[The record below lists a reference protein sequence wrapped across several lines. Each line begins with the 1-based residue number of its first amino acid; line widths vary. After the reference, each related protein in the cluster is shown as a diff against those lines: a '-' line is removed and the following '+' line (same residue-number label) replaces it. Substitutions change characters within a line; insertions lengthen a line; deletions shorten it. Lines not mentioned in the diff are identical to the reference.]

1 MAEPAAAA
9 WRLRASRAAGPAAY
23 LIALALFAGCTPDPV
38 ELRLVAPSLPVDQLI
53 ADELVRSFD
62 GNAHI
67 RLTLVPHGS
76 DSMTSLE
83 LLERGDGE
91 LALVSNN
98 ESYRKDIETVIPFY
112 PTVLHIAYRKN
123 LDPVDAS
130 DLLIG
135 TTVFAGGEDSP
146 SRLTLVEA
154 AGRLGIPIDGIDF
167 VDAATLHP
175 DVIVLFA
182 PVLPELMGDFSDYR
196 LFSLGTPDQLGRGS
210 PVESVSLLRPQFR
223 PIILPA
229 NLYPGINSDP
239 VVTIAVDKLLVAR
252 SDIPKTVIYHLISEI
267 LRLKP
272 ALSAKQPG
280 LFHKL
285 SGDFDASG
293 SSFVIHPG
301 AQAYIE
307 RNAPS
312 AYERYSGVAEV
323 AVTILVGL
331 ISGIFAIVRIYRIRR
346 KNRIDTFYQRAIAIR
361 KSVADAKDPAARSRA
376 LAEIR
381 QLQDSAFDLLV
392 HERLAADESFRIF
405 ITLSND
411 IIADLRM

>member
-1 MAEPAAAA
+1 MAEPHAAAF
-9 WRLRASRAAGPAAY
+9 RLRAIRAAGP
-23 LIALALFAGCTPDPV
+23 LAFLFAMAVLAACTQGPV
-38 ELRLVAPSLPVDQLI
+38 ELRLVAPSLPVDRLI
-53 ADELVRSFD
+53 ADELLRAFD
-62 GNAHI
+62 GNEHI
-67 RLTLVPHGS
+67 RLTLVPHT
-76 DSMTSLE
+76 DQNATSSE

-98 ESYRKDIETVIPFY
+98 ESYRKGVETVIPLY
-112 PTVLHIAYRKN
+112 QTVLHIAYRSN
-123 LDPVDAS
+123 FQPVDAT

-135 TTVFAGGEDSP
+135 TTVFAGGEDSA
-146 SRLTLVEA
+146 SRRMLMEA
-154 AGRLGIPIDGIDF
+154 AGRLGIRADSIRF
-167 VDAATLHP
+167 VDSETLHP

-182 PVLPELMGDFSDYR
+182 PVLPELMREFHDYK
-196 LFSLGTPDQLGRGS
+196 LFSMGTPDQLGHGS
-210 PVESVSLLRPQFR
+210 QVESVNLLRPQFR

-229 NLYPGINSDP
+229 NLYPGINSEP
-239 VVTIAVDKLLVAR
+239 IVTIAVDKLLVVR
-252 SDIPKTVIYHLISEI
+252 SDVPKAVVYHLVSEI

-272 ALSAKQPG
+272 ALSAEQPG

-293 SSFVIHPG
+293 STFVVHPG

-323 AVTILVGL
+323 AITVLVGL
-331 ISGIFAIVRIYRIRR
+331 VSGIFAIVRIYRIKR

-361 KSVADAKDPAARSRA
+361 RSVADTKDPAARSRA
-376 LAEIR
+376 LTEIR
-381 QLQDSAFDLLV
+381 QLQDSAFDQLV
-392 HERLAADESFRIF
+392 DERLAADESFRIF

-411 IIADLRM
+411 IIADLR

>member
-1 MAEPAAAA
+1 MAEPATAAYS
-9 WRLRASRAAGPAAY
+9 LRAIRTAGPLAY
-23 LIALALFAGCTPDPV
+23 LLALAVFAGCTKDPV

-53 ADELVRSFD
+53 ADELLRAFD
-62 GNAHI
+62 GNEHI

-76 DSMTSLE
+76 DGMTSLE
-83 LLERGDGE
+83 SLERGDGE

-98 ESYRKDIETVIPFY
+98 ESYRKGIETIIPLY

-123 LDPVDAS
+123 LDPVDAI

-146 SRLTLVEA
+146 SRLMLVEA
-154 AGRLGIPIDGIDF
+154 AGRLGIPVDGIGF

-182 PVLPELMGDFSDYR
+182 PVLPELMRDFSDYR

-210 PVESVSLLRPQFR
+210 PVESVNLLRPQFR

-229 NLYPGINSDP
+229 NLYPGINTDP
-239 VVTIAVDKLLVAR
+239 VVTIAVDKLLVGR
-252 SDIPKTVIYHLISEI
+252 SNIPQAVVYHLISEI

-272 ALSAKQPG
+272 ALSAAQPG

-285 SGDFDASG
+285 TGDFDT
-293 SSFVIHPG
+293 SSSTFIIHPG

-307 RNAPS
+307 RDAPS

-323 AVTILVGL
+323 GVTILVGL
-331 ISGIFAIVRIYRIRR
+331 FSGIFAIVRIYRIRR
-346 KNRIDTFYQRAIAIR
+346 KNRIDTFYERAIGIR
-361 KSVADAKDPAARSRA
+361 KTVHGDADAVTRSRA
-376 LAEIR
+376 LKEIR

-392 HERLAADESFRIF
+392 DEKLAADESFRIF

-411 IIADLRM
+411 IIAELRE